1 METQHRLKFLTSV
14 ISCGMAPMWNAL
26 FVRKGKVKR
35 EEKRCVK
42 KKKKSVFGLIIT
54 IINCLLLLFLI
65 IQ

>member
-42 KKKKSVFGLIIT
+42 KKK
-54 IINCLLLLFLI
+54 CL
-65 IQ
+65 

>member
-1 METQHRLKFLTSV
+1 METYNRLKFLTSV

-35 EEKRCVK
+35 EEKCCLK
-42 KKKKSVFGLIIT
+42 KKNCVFGLIIT